1 LKERERIIRAAEGV
15 NETVRS
21 CTVGCNQS
29 APVLWYTTMLDL
41 QELKPQDPVKGRL
54 LVAEKH
60 LYTTKD
66 GKPYLRLQ
74 LMNRTG
80 SIEAVL
86 WDGAESAYDLLSRSP
101 EQVVEIKGV
110 VVLYQQERRIR
121 LKTVSPA
128 PEGMTEIEAFLPT
141 SSRDP
146 EEMESEFH
154 RTIRRV
160 GNPFL
165 RRLLEAIFRDPEIWE
180 PFRNAPA
187 AKMMHHA
194 YRRGLLEHT
203 LSLARLVQLVGR
215 NYPFLDGDLL
225 LTATLLHDLG
235 KAWEISPDAGFEYS
249 DEGRLLGHILLGV
262 NVLERKIA
270 SIPEFPPSLATHL
283 KHLVI
288 SHHGEMEF
296 GSPKRPMTLE
306 ASCLHALDNLDAKLW
321 GIHDFLKKEAAPGK
335 RWTAFHRVHQ
345 QHFYIPESYPD
356 DPKPPEDFE
365 DQSEDTPPDLFDQDA
380 VPSARAKP
388 KKP

>member
-1 LKERERIIRAAEGV
+1 
-15 NETVRS
+15 
-21 CTVGCNQS
+21 
-29 APVLWYTTMLDL
+29 VLRYITMLDL

-54 LVAEKH
+54 LLAEKH

-86 WDGAESAYDLLSRSP
+86 WDGAEAAYDLLSKSA

-121 LKTVSPA
+121 LKTVTPA

-154 RTIRRV
+154 RTIRKV
-160 GNPFL
+160 SNPFL
-165 RRLLEAIFRDPEIWE
+165 RRLLETVFRDPEIWE
-180 PFRNAPA
+180 PFRHAPA

-203 LSLARLVQLVGR
+203 LSLARLVQLVRG

-225 LTATLLHDLG
+225 LTAALLHDLG
-235 KAWEISPDAGFEYS
+235 KAWEIRSDAGFDYS

-262 NVLERKIA
+262 SVLERKIA
-270 SIPEFPPSLATHL
+270 SIPEFPPSLATNL
-283 KHLVI
+283 KHLII
-288 SHHGEMEF
+288 SHHGETEF

-345 QHFYIPESYPD
+345 QHFYIPEAYLD
-356 DPKPPEDFE
+356 DPEPPENFKDDPE
-365 DQSEDTPPDLFDQDA
+365 DPTLDLFHQNA
-380 VPSARAKP
+380 MPSGGAKP
-388 KKP
+388 RKP